1 MKAYVL
7 DTNVLVAAF
16 RSDTGASRQVLE
28 AARARRFDLLFR
40 TLDAGIRISSDP
52 S

>member
-7 DTNVLVAAF
+7 DTDVLVAAF
-16 RSDTGASRQVLE
+16 RSDTGASSPVRLALV
-28 AARARRFDLLFR
+28 R
-40 TLDAGIRISSDP
+40 TFDAGIRISSDP